1 MKPLFLYII
10 LFIFTKTIAQ
20 QNCETYKISGNISK
34 YNACK
39 KAEKANNYY
48 QFSKEFQEIL
58 DQSINI
64 DSTYAHAYREKSVA
78 YLKSGD
84 FVNWKK
90 LIDKAVKYDP
100 KENLGY
106 RGWCRYQFFRD
117 YKGAIEDIEMLD
129 KLVNYDIGDCVNGD
143 YHLNIAKALCYKAIG
158 NKEKAI
164 EIIENQLNNKSH
176 YIGLYDYLH
185 LGVLY
190 LETNK
195 YEKAKRAFEKQE
207 IEYDFAEN
215 QFYLALTYKASK
227 DISEYKEHLNNAK
240 KLFLNDLKMFDPYT
254 HQMDK
259 IYLEQI
265 ETEIKTAY
273 NNVHKK

>member
-1 MKPLFLYII
+1 MKHLFFYII
-10 LFIFTKTIAQ
+10 LFFFTKTIAQ
-20 QNCETYKISGNISK
+20 QNCEAFKISGNILK

-64 DSTYAHAYREKSVA
+64 DSTYAPAYREKSVA

-84 FVNWKK
+84 FINWKK
-90 LIDKAVKYDP
+90 LIDKAVKYEP

-117 YKGAIEDIEMLD
+117 YKGAINDIETLD
-129 KLVNYDIGDCVNGD
+129 KLVNYDIGESVNGD
-143 YHLNIAKALCYKAIG
+143 YHLNIAKALCYKALG
-158 NKEKAI
+158 NKIKAI
-164 EIIENQLNNKSH
+164 EIIENQLNNKNH
-176 YIGLYDYLH
+176 YVGLYDYLH

-190 LETNK
+190 LETNQ
-195 YEKAKRAFEKQE
+195 YENAEKVFKKQE
-207 IEYDFAEN
+207 SEYDFAEN
-215 QFYLALTYKASK
+215 QFYLALTYKAIKNST
-227 DISEYKEHLNNAK
+227 EYKECLKNAK
-240 KLFLNDLKMFDPYT
+240 KLFLDQLKMQDPYT

-265 ETEIKTAY
+265 EIEIKMA
-273 NNVHKK
+273 NKNH